1 MFYVHFNF
9 FHLLSIVNIKYIIVI
24 MLIRGEY
31 MTYCKKCGSENT
43 NGATFCKKCGESI
56 DSVEIKK
63 TSRTVELVLGILGG
77 IFGLLGGVFALMFSA
92 FAPSVG
98 SLGASAVIASIVGL
112 IGSAYVLRN
121 AKWGGIILLVSA
133 VWLLIS
139 ISLFGVL
146 GAVLL
151 SLAGLLAVLRK

>member
-1 MFYVHFNF
+1 MF
-9 FHLLSIVNIKYIIVI
+9 
-24 MLIRGEY
+24 IRGEY

-43 NGATFCKKCGESI
+43 DGATFCKKCGESM
-56 DSVEIKK
+56 DNVEIKK

-92 FAPSVG
+92 FAPSVAN
-98 SLGASAVIASIVGL
+98 LGISAVIASIVGL
-112 IGSAYVLRN
+112 IGSAYVLQN
-121 AKWGGIILLVSA
+121 PKWGGIILIVSA

-151 SLAGLLAVLRK
+151 GLAGLLAVLRK

>member
-1 MFYVHFNF
+1 M
-9 FHLLSIVNIKYIIVI
+9 I
-24 MLIRGEY
+24 
-31 MTYCKKCGSENT
+31 YCQKCGTENV
-43 NGATFCKKCGESI
+43 NGATFCKNCGESTNT
-56 DSVEIKK
+56 VELEK
-63 TSRTVELVLGILGG
+63 TSRTIELVLGIIGG

-98 SLGASAVIASIVGL
+98 GLGVSAVLASIVG
-112 IGSAYVLRN
+112 IVGAAYVMQN
-121 AKWGGIILLVSA
+121 AKWGGIILILSA

-151 SLAGLLAVLRK
+151 GLGGLLAVLRK